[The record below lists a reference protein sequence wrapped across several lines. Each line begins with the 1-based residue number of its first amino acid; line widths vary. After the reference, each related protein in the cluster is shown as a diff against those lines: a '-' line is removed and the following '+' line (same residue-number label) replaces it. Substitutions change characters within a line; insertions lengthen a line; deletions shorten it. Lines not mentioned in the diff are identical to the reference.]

1 MKFLYDLIIPI
12 SVITIFSIVLAK
24 NIKKYSKFYY
34 LGALLI
40 ASTSTIYE
48 IFKLINGGKLTGL
61 LGILERMSL
70 KGFLSLAFFLLV
82 MFCGALNL
90 KWNITKRLLSIR
102 GELSILGCILM
113 LPHIVIYITKFLMKF
128 FSDSKITYNTYIYTV
143 FGFIAFLIMIPLF
156 ITSFKFIRKKLTH
169 SKWKSIQRYSYLFFL
184 LIYLHIAVILI
195 NAKEF
200 NLTKFLIYTII
211 FLAYSILKLNKVN
224 SMQRSRD
231 KSYISNDTLSSLSK

>member
-24 NIKKYSKFYY
+24 NIKTHSKLYY

-40 ASTSTIYE
+40 ASISTIYE
-48 IFKLINGGKLTGL
+48 ILKLFKGVQLTGTFA
-61 LGILERMSL
+61 ILERMSL

-90 KWNITKRLLSIR
+90 KWNVTKRLLSIR

-128 FSDSKITYNTYIYTV
+128 FSSANITYTTYIYTV

-156 ITSFKFIRKKLTH
+156 ITSFKSIRKKM
-169 SKWKSIQRYSYLFFL
+169 SYPKWKSIQRYSYLFFL

-200 NLTKFLIYTII
+200 NLSKFLIYTVI

-224 SMQRSRD
+224 SLQ
-231 KSYISNDTLSSLSK
+231 KVNQKQTFSNNTASNLS